1 MPSLDPAQFYT
12 GIVAECYAA
21 LRGSI
26 PDPELY
32 ARFIASSGEPA
43 LELGCGDGDPLINLR
58 QRGLNVEG
66 LDSSPDMIAR
76 ARKRADA
83 LGIDV
88 RLHCSPIETMKL
100 EHTYQSIF
108 LAGPTFNLI
117 IDNTLVQQS
126 LDNISAHLKPAGRAL
141 IPLFIPKPL
150 PPSVPGW
157 LGRRTLEPRR
167 HGAFHGGGGADAL
180 ARIRARPA
188 CW

>member
-58 QRGLNVEG
+58 QRGLDVEG

-83 LGIDV
+83 LGVMPWEVVCAAD
-88 RLHCSPIETMKL
+88 
-100 EHTYQSIF
+100 
-108 LAGPTFNLI
+108 
-117 IDNTLVQQS
+117 
-126 LDNISAHLKPAGRAL
+126 
-141 IPLFIPKPL
+141 
-150 PPSVPGW
+150 GW
-157 LGRRTLEPRR
+157 LSFECGVAAMMIVGVEPPFECCLPL
-167 HGAFHGGGGADAL
+167 GF
-180 ARIRARPA
+180 
-188 CW
+188 